1 MYLIYNIF
9 KLEFPRSRNRN
20 GCGDHRWWP

>member
-1 MYLIYNIF
+1 MYLMYNIF